1 MKLLTIIIFLSIPYS
16 QNCDQGFTYFE
27 DVPISTTSIPFGI
40 NCFSDSDIQFLNDLN
55 NENNLQYQSPIEI
68 GTQTWFDG
76 RLNNFVAGYY
86 TSGVNSQISII
97 PTSISN
103 LEQLRT
109 LYMEWNLITSL
120 PSTFSQLS
128 ELRNLYI
135 SNNQLESI
143 IHNIGDLIN
152 LKILD
157 LGYNNIEIIPNS
169 LTSLDNLEYL
179 WLFNNNITTLPEDI
193 CDMNINWND
202 LDGLAYPYF
211 AIGGNQL
218 CENVPTCIS
227 ASPHF
232 TQSLDQFYY
241 SFMYEINQE
250 CGSTDVNDDGIW
262 NILDVV
268 LTVNFIMGNI
278 SPTTDEFNSADFNN
292 DGVLNVLDIVQM
304 VNYIVEN

>member
-1 MKLLTIIIFLSIPYS
+1 
-16 QNCDQGFTYFE
+16 
-27 DVPISTTSIPFGI
+27 
-40 NCFSDSDIQFLNDLN
+40 
-55 NENNLQYQSPIEI
+55 
-68 GTQTWFDG
+68 
-76 RLNNFVAGYY
+76 
-86 TSGVNSQISII
+86 
-97 PTSISN
+97 
-103 LEQLRT
+103 EQLRT

-120 PSTFSQLS
+120 PSTFSQLT

-135 SNNQLESI
+135 SNNQLGSI
-143 IHNIGDLIN
+143 IDNIGDLIN